1 MTGTHTIIAEYRVA
15 RKRMATRTI
24 PAEYQV
30 VWRLEII
37 AMEEVTKAVEIA
49 EDIISLVIGA
59 VIIKV

>member
-1 MTGTHTIIAEYRVA
+1 MTGTHTII
-15 RKRMATRTI
+15 
-24 PAEYQV
+24 AEYQV